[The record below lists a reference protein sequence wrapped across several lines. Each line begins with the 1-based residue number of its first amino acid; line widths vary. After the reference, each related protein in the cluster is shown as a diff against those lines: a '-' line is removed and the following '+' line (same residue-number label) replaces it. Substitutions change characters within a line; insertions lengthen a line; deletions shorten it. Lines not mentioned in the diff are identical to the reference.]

1 MLGRLGPLVVCALFG
16 AAASMGQN
24 NILLWEGP
32 AQNCYINQGA
42 KSVEITG
49 PGVFKL
55 QAKVFG
61 GMMGE
66 INKLWIDPNQPVTG
80 AVEIFIVRNP
90 LEVGGLQHEPGA
102 AQVKQID
109 IRSASGGGVVREL
122 RITLNLAAD
131 APIYATSMDTCAV
144 GGSVLRD
151 VIVSGAIT
159 GPLTITGMLKAN
171 LSCGSL
177 QNLTVR
183 AAPGGSLACA
193 RGSEAA
199 S

>member
-1 MLGRLGPLVVCALFG
+1 
-16 AAASMGQN
+16 
-24 NILLWEGP
+24 
-32 AQNCYINQGA
+32 
-42 KSVEITG
+42 
-49 PGVFKL
+49 VFKL

-61 GMMGE
+61 GMLGE
-66 INKLWIDPNQPVTG
+66 INKLWIDPNQPVAG
-80 AVEIFIVRNP
+80 AVDVFIVRNP

-122 RITLNLAAD
+122 RITSNLAAD
-131 APIYATSMDTCAV
+131 APVYVFGMDTCAV

-171 LSCGSL
+171 VSCGSL

-183 AAPGGSLACA
+183 AAAGGSLACP

-199 S
+199 SCRSRLGGRFLWARFEFGRCGSPSPFTAERELGRYNRAARQEPRPP